1 MAVENTRIVQ
11 RGLVLLAV
19 VGAISLTVLIALLR
33 RPGLGEQRVE
43 NRPAQ
48 AAAAFQAPMG
58 NFPANLPWGAL
69 YQLGDALPSRPGW
82 EIRYTATRVLANHGS
97 PKIRLDVLCEM
108 LDEQRQ
114 LRNFQAKLSDG
125 RVVPDE
131 GAAAEEVVI
140 ALRAVSEWHK
150 HSAAVQAV
158 GSDSPQMQKLTRAV
172 EKLTHSRNNVVQTR
186 AQETLL
192 ALQRK

>member
-1 MAVENTRIVQ
+1 MAAENTRIVQ
-11 RGLVLLAV
+11 RGLVLLAL
-19 VGAISLTVLIALLR
+19 VGAISLVVLIALLR
-33 RPGLGEQRVE
+33 RSGPGEQRTE
-43 NRPAQ
+43 NLPAQ
-48 AAAAFQAPMG
+48 TVALFHAPTG
-58 NFPANLPWGAL
+58 DFPASLPWGAL
-69 YQLGDALPSRPGW
+69 HQLGDALPSSPGW

-97 PKIRLDVLCEM
+97 PKIRLGVLCEM

-114 LRNFQAKLSDG
+114 LRNFQAKLTDG

-158 GSDSPQMQKLTRAV
+158 GPESPQMQKLTRAV
-172 EKLTHSRNNVVQTR
+172 EKLTHSQNNVVRTR
-186 AQETLL
+186 AHETLL
-192 ALQRK
+192 ALKKK